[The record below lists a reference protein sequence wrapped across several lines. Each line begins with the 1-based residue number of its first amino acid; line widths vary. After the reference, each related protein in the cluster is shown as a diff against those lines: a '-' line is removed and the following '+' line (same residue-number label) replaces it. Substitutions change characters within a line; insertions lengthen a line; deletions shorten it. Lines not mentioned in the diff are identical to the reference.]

1 MTVDPTPH
9 YPAPVDPLVGEQ
21 DAAPPP
27 VSPAAELVGE
37 ALATVLDAD
46 PAAVA
51 PDARLG
57 ADLGADSLAVVEL
70 GIVIEQAAL
79 RRRWPLHLALGALL
93 PYDAVADVVVA
104 VERALAVGEGL
115 PDPHPAESTVAT
127 TGGPPT

>member
-1 MTVDPTPH
+1 VTVDPTPH
-9 YPAPVDPLVGEQ
+9 YPAPVDPLVGEP
-21 DAAPPP
+21 DAALPP

-37 ALATVLDAD
+37 ALATVLDA
-46 PAAVA
+46 AAVA

-93 PYDAVADVVVA
+93 PYDTVADVVVA